1 MVQRGPESAAA
12 VATSPSNNTVL
23 VNVQCPQSSRPGDSF
38 EITVEGA
45 QYNVRVPPGVGPGQ
59 IFRVNIP
66 AHPQQQPVRAVAA
79 APAPPPSASAAPPA
93 AAVTA
98 YPAAM
103 THDGRPTAYV
113 PEATV
118 VPASAQQQQPQA
130 SAAPHFFAEPSAK
143 PVPPGSTGKA
153 GAAASVAEANP
164 FGDEATSEANPFAD
178 DDDVT
183 DPHAWVIA
191 PFKAE
196 FDAAFQAAGPSGRSG
211 GLPPALSPA
220 QVKALL
226 MPTGL
231 PKESLRAVWELSDL
245 DKDGVLDADEF
256 AVAMYLCRQAQNGEA
271 VPKVLPDNVVPPSKR
286 NPF

>member
-1 MVQRGPESAAA
+1 VEGAEYRITIPPGIGPTQSFYVRLPRPRPQAAAAA
-12 VATSPSNNTVL
+12 VAAPAAT
-23 VNVQCPQSSRPGDSF
+23 
-38 EITVEGA
+38 A
-45 QYNVRVPPGVGPGQ
+45 QPPAPV
-59 IFRVNIP
+59 
-66 AHPQQQPVRAVAA
+66 AQPVYAA
-79 APAPPPSASAAPPA
+79 QPTQPA
-93 AAVTA
+93 AAASSQQVYQAT
-98 YPAAM
+98 P
-103 THDGRPTAYV
+103 DV
-113 PEATV
+113 PQATV
-118 VPASAQQQQPQA
+118 VPASAQQQQQPPA
-130 SAAPHFFAEPSAK
+130 STVPHFFAEPSAK

-211 GLPPALSPA
+211 GLPPALSPV